1 MKVKKLNINPLY
13 PLGKLSWPFKLI
25 VAILPV
31 ELLLF
36 GLPALPAIFSET
48 PAMVFYPCFFFATY
62 LGGFWAG
69 LAATFSC
76 LAYAGTVLYPNF
88 YLSPFQELAINV
100 RAYVFLVTCLL
111 FLFLMRA
118 LKRELDR
125 SKKALALRD
134 EFIDLASHELKNPL
148 TALKLNL
155 ESARMMMED
164 SDNSDLNP
172 KFLLAS
178 LRQLNR
184 IENLV
189 ASMMDTTL
197 FESGQVTLRC
207 EECDLVEI
215 VRNVLLN
222 TQYDELSF
230 SSEDKNV
237 IGSWDKIRTEQIISN
252 LIDNAIKYGAGKP
265 VSVTLIKVQD
275 QIQFTVL
282 DSGKGISKQDQKN
295 IFEKFKRV
303 NSNNKVEGLGLG
315 LYLTKKLV
323 ELHKGQITV
332 KSSVGQ
338 GSSFTVTLPIN
349 LQRAHF

>member
-1 MKVKKLNINPLY
+1 MKKLTINPLF
-13 PLGKLSWPFKLI
+13 PLEKLSWPIRFS
-25 VAILPV
+25 VAVLPV
-31 ELLLF
+31 EFLLF
-36 GLPALPAIFSET
+36 GLPALPAIFSKT

-69 LAATFSC
+69 LTATFLC
-76 LAYAGTVLYPNF
+76 LAYAGTVLYPYF
-88 YLSPFQELAINV
+88 YLSPIQELTINV

-111 FLFLMRA
+111 FLFLLRA

-155 ESARMMMED
+155 ESSRLMMEG
-164 SDNSDLNP
+164 SDHSELNP

-197 FESGQVTLRC
+197 FESGQVSLQCERC
-207 EECDLVEI
+207 DFVEI

-222 TQYDELSF
+222 TQYEHLTF
-230 SSEDKNV
+230 SSEDKSV
-237 IGSWDKIRTEQIISN
+237 FGHWDKVRIEQIISN
-252 LIDNAIKYGAGKP
+252 LIDNAIKYGAGQP
-265 VSVTLIKVQD
+265 VSLTLVKSQD
-275 QIQFTVL
+275 QVQFTVL
-282 DSGKGISKQDQKN
+282 DSGKGISSSDQKK
-295 IFEKFKRV
+295 IFEKYKRV

-323 ELHKGQITV
+323 ELHKGRITV
-332 KSSVGQ
+332 KSSEGK

-349 LQRAHF
+349 LQRALI